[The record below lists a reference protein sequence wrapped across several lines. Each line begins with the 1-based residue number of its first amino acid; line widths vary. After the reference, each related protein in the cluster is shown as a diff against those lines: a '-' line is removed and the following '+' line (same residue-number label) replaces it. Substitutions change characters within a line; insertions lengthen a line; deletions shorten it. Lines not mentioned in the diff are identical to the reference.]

1 MGVDAIIALVSLLAP
16 PVIDVVKK
24 LFIKPGKDSPEATL
38 STLATTKPEA
48 LEGYVN
54 ATANYLKAQ
63 CEFFNRDVTGT
74 PAIWVATLRASI
86 RPIGTAASIVI
97 LTGFAIAALNGY
109 KPDAEMKTTVDG
121 LRYTCEAI
129 ASSWFGTRITT
140 GTN

>member
-1 MGVDAIIALVSLLAP
+1 MGIDAIIALVSLLAP

-24 LFIKPGKDSPEATL
+24 VFIKPGKDSPEATM

-74 PAIWVATLRASI
+74 PAQWVITLRASI
-86 RPIGTAASIVI
+86 RPIGTAASIFI
-97 LTGFAIAALNGY
+97 LTIFGLLALAGY
-109 KPDAEMKTTVDG
+109 QPPSEMKATVDG

-129 ASSWFGTRITT
+129 ASSWFGTRITA